1 VPKNIGFFLVRES
14 QEKMQYSLY
23 NELLKN
29 ESLIESLSE
38 PPEITAQRDTA
49 KKTLE
54 VLNKARRIIRR
65 EVSNEE
71 QLAELEK
78 SKIK

>member
-1 VPKNIGFFLVRES
+1 MVRES
-14 QEKMQYSLY
+14 QEKMLYPLY

-29 ESLIESLSE
+29 DQLIESLSE
-38 PPEITAQRDTA
+38 PPEVTAQRDTA

-65 EVSNEE
+65 EVSQDDRVSEID
-71 QLAELEK
+71 K
-78 SKIK
+78 SKF

>member
-1 VPKNIGFFLVRES
+1 
-14 QEKMQYSLY
+14 MQYALY

-29 ESLIESLSE
+29 DELIESLSE
-38 PPEITAQRDTA
+38 PPEVTAQRETA

-65 EVSNEE
+65 EVSSEE
-71 QLAELEK
+71 QIAELEK
-78 SKIK
+78 SKVK

>member
-1 VPKNIGFFLVRES
+1 
-14 QEKMQYSLY
+14 MQYSLY

-29 ESLIESLSE
+29 EALIEGLCE
-38 PPEITAQRDTA
+38 PPEVTAQRDTA

-65 EVSNEE
+65 EVSHED